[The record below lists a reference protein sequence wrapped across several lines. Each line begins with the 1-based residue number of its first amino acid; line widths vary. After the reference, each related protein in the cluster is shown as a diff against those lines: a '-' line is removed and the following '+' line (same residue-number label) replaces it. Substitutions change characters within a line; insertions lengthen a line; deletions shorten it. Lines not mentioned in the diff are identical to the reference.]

1 MGQHL
6 QKAPW
11 IICEGCNGEGTRDTL
26 GVINPHEWDEDEL
39 QGYFAGQYDKVCDV
53 CEGSGKVRDEY
64 PRKVTLYGPDA
75 EPYTYTK
82 YSEDD
87 ESYRE
92 NHAER
97 MMGA

>member
-1 MGQHL
+1 MGQSI

-11 IICEGCNGEGTRDTL
+11 MICDACGGEGHRDTL
-26 GVINPHEWDEDEL
+26 GVINPEEWDEDEL
-39 QGYFAGQYDKVCDV
+39 ENYFAGGYDKSCDV
-53 CEGSGKVRDEY
+53 CGGSGKVRDEY
-64 PRKVTLYGPDA
+64 PRKVTLYGRDG

-82 YSEDD
+82 YSADD